1 VDDPLGTIVH
11 SGGMCDAAQFHA
23 AIDEMSKEVHTDL
36 IGVSMEQARE
46 NVLMMVL
53 MMVTP
58 AGRA

>member
-1 VDDPLGTIVH
+1 
-11 SGGMCDAAQFHA
+11 MCDSVQFHA
-23 AIDEMSKEVHTDL
+23 AIDAMSKDVHADL
-36 IGVSMEQARE
+36 IGVSMEEARE

>member
-1 VDDPLGTIVH
+1 
-11 SGGMCDAAQFHA
+11 MCDSVQFHA
-23 AIDEMSKEVHTDL
+23 AIDAMSKEVHDELT
-36 IGVSMEQARE
+36 GVSMDQARE

>member
-1 VDDPLGTIVH
+1 VDDPLGAIVH
-11 SGGMCDAAQFHA
+11 SGGMCDSVQFHA
-23 AIDEMSKEVHTDL
+23 AIDEMSKEVHADL
-36 IGVSMEQARE
+36 IGVSMDQARE

>member
-1 VDDPLGTIVH
+1 LDDPLGAIVH
-11 SGGMCDAAQFHA
+11 SGGMCDSAQFHDV
-23 AIDEMSKEVHTDL
+23 IDAMAKDVHADL

>member
-1 VDDPLGTIVH
+1 VDDPLGAIVH
-11 SGGMCDAAQFHA
+11 SGGMCDSAQFHA
-23 AIDEMSKEVHTDL
+23 AIDAMSKEVHADL
-36 IGVSMEQARE
+36 IGVSMDQARE

>member
-1 VDDPLGTIVH
+1 VDDPLGSIVH
-11 SGGMCDAAQFHA
+11 SGGMCDSVQFHA
-23 AIDEMSKEVHTDL
+23 AIDAMAEDVHTDL
-36 IGVSMEQARE
+36 IGVSMEEARE

>member
-1 VDDPLGTIVH
+1 VDDPLGAIVH
-11 SGGMCDAAQFHA
+11 SGGMCDAAQFHNV
-23 AIDEMSKEVHTDL
+23 IDAMAKDVHADL

>member
-1 VDDPLGTIVH
+1 
-11 SGGMCDAAQFHA
+11 MCDSVQFHA
-23 AIDEMSKEVHTDL
+23 AIDAMSKEVHADL
-36 IGVSMEQARE
+36 IGVSMDEARE

>member
-1 VDDPLGTIVH
+1 
-11 SGGMCDAAQFHA
+11 
-23 AIDEMSKEVHTDL
+23 MSKDVHAEL
-36 IGVSMEQARE
+36 IGVSMDQARE